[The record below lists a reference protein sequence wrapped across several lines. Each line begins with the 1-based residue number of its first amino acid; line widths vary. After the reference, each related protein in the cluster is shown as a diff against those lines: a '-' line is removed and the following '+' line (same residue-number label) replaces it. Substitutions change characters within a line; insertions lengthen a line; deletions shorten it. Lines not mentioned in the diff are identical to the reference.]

1 MTLELSACIYLARC
15 TRRWNHCSVS
25 VEGVMGH
32 LTLSPLWI
40 QGGDTNG
47 GKMCGVPVLRVV
59 MHTEEDY
66 NIKIRASGLLSA
78 VTFAKLLSGSKQIWK

>member
-1 MTLELSACIYLARC
+1 MHTALESLQCQCGRC
-15 TRRWNHCSVS
+15 
-25 VEGVMGH
+25 EGPPDPQ
-32 LTLSPLWI
+32 PLWI

-47 GKMCGVPVLRVV
+47 GKVCGVPVLRVV